1 MVTALFWGGPV
12 TLDSLIICRLSYCVY
27 ANICGFPV
35 NLSATG
41 TSRGRAHLLL
51 SAGDIRELYA
61 MSMQ

>member
-12 TLDSLIICRLSYCVY
+12 TLDSLIICRLSYYLY
-27 ANICGFPV
+27 ANVYGFPV
-35 NLSATG
+35 SLSATG

-51 SAGDIRELYA
+51 CTGDIRELYA